1 MTDESDW
8 IAADEDLAIL
18 NPRLTR
24 EQRAVILS
32 RRYQEMGSYFPRDF
46 GGATD
51 GEDGA

>member
-1 MTDESDW
+1 MTDDSDW
-8 IAADEDLAIL
+8 VAADEDLAIL

-24 EQRAVILS
+24 AQRAVILS
-32 RRYQEMGSYFPRDF
+32 RRYQETGSYFPRDF

>member
-8 IAADEDLAIL
+8 VAADEDLAIL

-24 EQRAVILS
+24 EQRAVVLS
-32 RRYQEMGSYFPRDF
+32 RRYQETGSYFPRDF